1 MKNAPMTAG
10 SNKLIIQSIK
20 VAEKIEYLEIRIS
33 PNNLIAIDPLIPI
46 SVIAKDG
53 KTEITKSIIVVK
65 IIASK

>member
-20 VAEKIEYLEIRIS
+20 VAEKIEYLEIRTS
-33 PNNLIAIDPLIPI
+33 PNNLIATDPLIPI

-53 KTEITKSIIVVK
+53 KIEITKNIVVVK